1 MSNTTESPFSLTIK
15 VGRNNDLL
23 TGRADT
29 VDEMKQ
35 RVDDLEVLA
44 EHIGGKFVIG
54 GSAPAPT
61 TQQAVDNVKAATGPG
76 TVVVGEEKED
86 RFGNKFYTEE
96 GTGTCAHGDRIR
108 AVRTSQEGEVY
119 ERFECVNNTPFRVG
133 KYDKNAICKHAYKN

>member
-29 VDEMKQ
+29 AAEMEQ
-35 RVDDLEVLA
+35 RITELNMLKEKID
-44 EHIGGKFVIG
+44 G
-54 GSAPAPT
+54 APAPT
-61 TQQAVDNVKAATGPG
+61 TQQAVETVKAATGPG

-96 GTGTCAHGDRIR
+96 GTGTCVHGDRIR

-119 ERFECVNNTPFRVG
+119 ERYECVNNTPFRVG

>member
-29 VDEMKQ
+29 AADMLDRITELNMLKEKI
-35 RVDDLEVLA
+35 D
-44 EHIGGKFVIG
+44 G
-54 GSAPAPT
+54 APAPT
-61 TQQAVDNVKAATGPG
+61 TQQAVETVKAATGPG

-86 RFGNKFYTEE
+86 RFGNRFYTEE
-96 GTGTCAHGDRIR
+96 GTGSCAHGDRIR

-119 ERFECVNNTPFRVG
+119 ERYECVNNTPFRVG